1 MTAKKFSLVELLITL
16 SIILVLSAMLMPM
29 LNRARETA
37 KSTSCK
43 GNMKQSLT
51 ALVIYLD
58 TYEVVSTQ
66 RWTDTLIATGLVSY
80 PQISALRC
88 PSWIR
93 ERDTHKNV
101 FGMRRIIGD
110 AHTLHITGSPSDYV
124 LLADSLNL
132 DTLQQFINFYGN
144 WGPYKLV
151 VHYRHNRKAN
161 AGFLDGSVPGSY
173 QQRVS
178 EICALERHLSAFSC
192 KASSLLPLQ

>member
-1 MTAKKFSLVELLITL
+1 MAAKKFSLVELLITL

-66 RWTDTLIATGLVSY
+66 RWTDTLLETGLVS
-80 PQISALRC
+80 QSQVSSLRC

-93 ERDTHKNV
+93 KDDTHKNV
-101 FGMRRIIGD
+101 FGMRRIMGD

-132 DTLQQFINFYGN
+132 DTSRQFINFYGN
-144 WGPYKLV
+144 RGPYKLV

-161 AGFLDGSVPGSY
+161 AGFLDGSVRGSY
-173 QQRVS
+173 QQ
-178 EICALERHLSAFSC
+178 ELSARGC
-192 KASSLLPLQ
+192 PRYAH

>member
-1 MTAKKFSLVELLITL
+1 MTMKIFSLVELIVVL
-16 SIILVLSAMLMPM
+16 SIIFILSAMLMPM

-132 DTLQQFINFYGN
+132 DTSRQFINFYGN

-161 AGFLDGSVPGSY
+161 AGFLDGSVRGSY
-173 QQRVS
+173 PQ
-178 EICALERHLSAFSC
+178 ELSARGC
-192 KASSLLPLQ
+192 PRYVH

>member
-51 ALVIYLD
+51 ALFIYLD

-80 PQISALRC
+80 PQISALHLVC
-88 PSWIR
+88 EESLETP
-93 ERDTHKNV
+93 
-101 FGMRRIIGD
+101 
-110 AHTLHITGSPSDYV
+110 TLCT
-124 LLADSLNL
+124 
-132 DTLQQFINFYGN
+132 
-144 WGPYKLV
+144 
-151 VHYRHNRKAN
+151 
-161 AGFLDGSVPGSY
+161 
-173 QQRVS
+173 
-178 EICALERHLSAFSC
+178 
-192 KASSLLPLQ
+192 

>member
-1 MTAKKFSLVELLITL
+1 MTTKKFSLVELTVML
-16 SIILVLSAMLMPM
+16 SIILILSAILMPI

-58 TYEVVSTQ
+58 TYEVVST
-66 RWTDTLIATGLVSY
+66 
-80 PQISALRC
+80 
-88 PSWIR
+88 
-93 ERDTHKNV
+93 V

-161 AGFLDGSVPGSY
+161 AGFLDGSVRGSY
-173 QQRVS
+173 QQELCQRVS

>member
-1 MTAKKFSLVELLITL
+1 MSTKKFSLVELLVML
-16 SIILVLSAMLMPM
+16 SIILVLFAMLMPL

-144 WGPYKLV
+144 WGPHKLV
-151 VHYRHNRKAN
+151 VHYRHHRKAN
-161 AGFLDGSVPGSY
+161 AGFLDGSVRSSS
-173 QQRVS
+173 QRELS
-178 EICALERHLSAFSC
+178 EKGCPRYVY
-192 KASSLLPLQ
+192 

>member
-1 MTAKKFSLVELLITL
+1 MTTKKFSLVELLITL

-29 LNRARETA
+29 LSRARITA
-37 KSTSCK
+37 RSVACT

-51 ALVIYLD
+51 SLILYLD
-58 TYEVVSTQ
+58 TYDVVSTQ
-66 RWTDTLIATGLVSY
+66 SWTDTLLETGLV
-80 PQISALRC
+80 PQSQVSSLRC
-88 PSWIR
+88 PSWVR
-93 ERDTHKNV
+93 KDDTHKNV

-144 WGPYKLV
+144 LGPYKLV

-161 AGFLDGSVPGSY
+161 AGFLDGSVRGSY
-173 QQRVS
+173 QQ
-178 EICALERHLSAFSC
+178 ELSARGC
-192 KASSLLPLQ
+192 PRYVY

>member
-1 MTAKKFSLVELLITL
+1 MTTKMFSLVELAVML
-16 SIILVLSAMLMPM
+16 SIILILSAILMPI

-37 KSTSCK
+37 KSTSFK

-161 AGFLDGSVPGSY
+161 AGFLDGSVRGSY
-173 QQRVS
+173 QQ
-178 EICALERHLSAFSC
+178 ELSARGC
-192 KASSLLPLQ
+192 PRYAH

>member
-1 MTAKKFSLVELLITL
+1 MMTKKFSLVELLITL
-16 SIILVLSAMLMPM
+16 SIIFILSAMLMPM

-80 PQISALRC
+80 PQISTLRC
-88 PSWIR
+88 PAWIR
-93 ERDTHKNV
+93 EHDTHKNV
-101 FGMRRIIGD
+101 FGMRRIIGN
-110 AHTLHITGSPSDYV
+110 AHSLHITGSPSNYV

-132 DTLQQFINFYGN
+132 DTSQQFINFYGN
-144 WGPYKLV
+144 CGPYKLV

-161 AGFLDGSVPGSY
+161 AGFLDGSIRSSF
-173 QQRVS
+173 QQ
-178 EICALERHLSAFSC
+178 ELSARGC
-192 KASSLLPLQ
+192 PRYAY

>member
-1 MTAKKFSLVELLITL
+1 MTMKIFSLVELIVVL
-16 SIILVLSAMLMPM
+16 SIIFILSAMLMPM

-132 DTLQQFINFYGN
+132 DTSRQFINFYGN

-161 AGFLDGSVPGSY
+161 AGFLDGSVRGSY
-173 QQRVS
+173 QQ
-178 EICALERHLSAFSC
+178 ELSARGC
-192 KASSLLPLQ
+192 PRYAH

>member
-51 ALVIYLD
+51 ALFIYLD

-66 RWTDTLIATGLVSY
+66 RWTDTLLETGLVS
-80 PQISALRC
+80 QSQVSSLRC

-93 ERDTHKNV
+93 KDDTHKNV
-101 FGMRRIIGD
+101 FGMRRAMWRI
-110 AHTLHITGSPSDYV
+110 L
-124 LLADSLNL
+124 
-132 DTLQQFINFYGN
+132 
-144 WGPYKLV
+144 
-151 VHYRHNRKAN
+151 
-161 AGFLDGSVPGSY
+161 
-173 QQRVS
+173 
-178 EICALERHLSAFSC
+178 
-192 KASSLLPLQ
+192 

>member
-51 ALVIYLD
+51 ALFIYLD

-110 AHTLHITGSPSDYV
+110 AHTLHITGSPSHSRDHKTQPG
-124 LLADSLNL
+124 ASQHSHKPGKNR
-132 DTLQQFINFYGN
+132 GN
-144 WGPYKLV
+144 A
-151 VHYRHNRKAN
+151 HNRSRL
-161 AGFLDGSVPGSY
+161 FLEPVAKKDRSRKRTQKGRREALKDPGG
-173 QQRVS
+173 
-178 EICALERHLSAFSC
+178 IP
-192 KASSLLPLQ
+192 LPQL

>member
-1 MTAKKFSLVELLITL
+1 MTMKIFSLVELIVVL
-16 SIILVLSAMLMPM
+16 SIIFILSAMLMPM

-58 TYEVVSTQ
+58 TYDVVSTQ
-66 RWTDTLIATGLVSY
+66 SWTDTLLETGLV
-80 PQISALRC
+80 PQSQVSSLRC
-88 PSWIR
+88 PSWVR
-93 ERDTHKNV
+93 KDDTHKNV
-101 FGMRRIIGD
+101 FGMRRVMGD

-144 WGPYKLV
+144 WGPHKLV
-151 VHYRHNRKAN
+151 VHYRHHRKAN
-161 AGFLDGSVPGSY
+161 AGFLDGSVRSSS
-173 QQRVS
+173 QRELS
-178 EICALERHLSAFSC
+178 EKGCPRYVY
-192 KASSLLPLQ
+192 

>member
-1 MTAKKFSLVELLITL
+1 ML
-16 SIILVLSAMLMPM
+16 SIILVLFAMLMPL

-66 RWTDTLIATGLVSY
+66 CWTDTLIATGLVSY

-132 DTLQQFINFYGN
+132 DTL
-144 WGPYKLV
+144 V
-151 VHYRHNRKAN
+151 VHYRHHRKAN
-161 AGFLDGSVPGSY
+161 AGFLDGSVRSSS
-173 QQRVS
+173 QRELS
-178 EICALERHLSAFSC
+178 EKGCPRYVY
-192 KASSLLPLQ
+192 